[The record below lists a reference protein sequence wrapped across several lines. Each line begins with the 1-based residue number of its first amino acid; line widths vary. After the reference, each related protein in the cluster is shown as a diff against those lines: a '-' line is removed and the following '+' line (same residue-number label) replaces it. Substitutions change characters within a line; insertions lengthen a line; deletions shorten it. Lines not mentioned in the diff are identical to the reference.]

1 MTGYR
6 SYYEPFEAEDI
17 FGAQDAADR
26 KAKLERARA
35 AQKES
40 DALLKAADEV
50 DRKRMLQLTAD
61 ASKSQLL
68 REYETA
74 GVEPPTVDDDG
85 HPRCSLSMLLHMGW
99 SIGDMAGERVL
110 IRPVGR

>member
-1 MTGYR
+1 MAR

-17 FGAQDAADR
+17 FGAQEAADR

-40 DALLKAADEV
+40 DALLKAADEA

-68 REYETA
+68 REYESA
-74 GVEPPTVDDDG
+74 GVMAPSVDDDG
-85 HPRCSLSMLLHMGW
+85 NPTCSLSMLLHMGW
-99 SIGDMAGERVL
+99 SIGNISGERVL
-110 IRPVGR
+110 LRPAGR